1 MPQNP
6 ALKSLRGEERMY
18 FKRIEMH
25 GFKSFAEP
33 VVIEFHEGVTCI
45 VGPNGSGKSNI
56 SDAIRWVLGEQSPKM
71 LRGGK
76 MEEVIFAG
84 TASRKSRGM
93 AEVTLVIDNSTGIL
107 PIDYSEVAITR
118 RMYRSGE
125 SEYLINSNQCRLR
138 DIRELI
144 MDTGIG
150 VDGYSI
156 IGQGKIA
163 DIVSNKPE
171 SRREIFEE
179 AAGVVMYKSKKAE
192 AEHKLQNTN
201 ANLERV
207 NDIVGEIEGRIDG
220 LREDSIKAK
229 EYLALREKYK
239 ELEIN
244 ITLRNIEKLDL
255 ATESL
260 KDEVQIVSGDIEEL
274 TEKKEGLSA
283 ELGKSRER
291 SDRLEELGN
300 EARDKLL
307 HKIDEINALSNKSQL
322 DSERLAGIDRDSMRL
337 ADERTELNQK
347 LVRELANQ
355 KELEESCDDVRRSLE
370 KEEENLREKIGAY
383 NEITEKSLR
392 LEGEIDAAK
401 SRMIEL
407 QNIAS
412 SARSEVKSLS
422 SYRKSLE
429 DRKEQL
435 LSDGETIK
443 QNIFDFESRKNQAQI
458 EKTEKDAQLENT
470 RASLSDA
477 RQNIAK
483 LNDEINRISKENE
496 EIRIRA
502 GQANARK
509 KTIEEME
516 NNYEGYNGAVRF
528 IMKANL
534 PGIKGLASDLMKVP
548 GGMEIAIE
556 TALGAGMQNVVCAR
570 DADAKKAILELK
582 SKKAGRL
589 TFLPLESVRGS
600 SANLPAAIRQDGGF
614 KGLACDLI
622 EYDPEYEGIF
632 KYLLG
637 RVAVVDSMDTAVRL
651 SKGSTGGIRFVTPD
665 GEIVNAS
672 GAITG
677 GKYKNSTANL
687 LARKTEIITLEDEI
701 KKLGHAYN
709 KNKENLEDLKA
720 KAEEALRL
728 CARLEDEIRKLE
740 LAIIET
746 DAKLKS
752 LKNSYADTKE
762 SDAKK
767 ERELLSIQSDFA
779 KLDQTEEILNKKA
792 CEAEDEIA
800 SIEKKTLLD
809 MDTFEEIKKQ
819 TSDATDA
826 ITKARIAKT
835 EWDGKFEMAS
845 SLLTRVIASVD
856 EINDQLFAK
865 KENLE
870 ALEKEKAQILFGKE
884 SSEDDYRS
892 MQEEKTRLEEYI
904 AEISEEKTQLSAS
917 LGEKTIE
924 YTKIVEMLNSCQDRK
939 YQAEIKLAKNETQ
952 MDTWKEKLWEDFEIS
967 YAQALS
973 MRKTDFA
980 LSTATKESREIKN
993 RIRELGDVN
1002 VGAIKEYEQISTRY
1016 EFLTEQ
1022 RNDILSAMQE
1032 LQSIISD
1039 MDKTIKTRFK
1049 ESFDQVVVNF
1059 EEIFAELFGGGHAEL
1074 RLDNE
1079 DNPLESGIEIIA
1091 QPPGKKLQNIN
1102 LMSGGEKTMTA
1113 IALMFAVLKTKPT
1126 PFCILD
1132 EVEAALDDSNI
1143 DRFANYLRKFD
1154 GIQFAI
1160 VTHQKATMEHAD
1172 VLYGVTMPEQGIS
1185 KVLSLRLGDD
1195 FEL

>member
-1 MPQNP
+1 
-6 ALKSLRGEERMY
+6 MY

-125 SEYLINSNQCRLR
+125 SEYLINNNQCRLR
-138 DIRELI
+138 DIKELI

-192 AEHKLQNTN
+192 AERKLQNTN

-220 LREDSIKAK
+220 LREDSTKAK
-229 EYLALREKYK
+229 EYLELREKYK

-244 ITLRNIEKLDL
+244 ITLKNIEKLDL
-255 ATESL
+255 ATETL
-260 KDEVQIVSGDIEEL
+260 KDDAGTLSADIEEL
-274 TEKKEGLSA
+274 SAKKESLSEELA
-283 ELGKSRER
+283 ESR
-291 SDRLEELGN
+291 SKNDRLEELGN

-307 HKIDEINALSNKSQL
+307 AKVEEINAISNKSQL
-322 DSERLAGIDRDSMRL
+322 DKERLSAIEKDTLRL
-337 ADERTELNQK
+337 TEEAQELNEK
-347 LVRELANQ
+347 LVRELGNL
-355 KELEESCDDVRRSLE
+355 KELEESREEVRKSLE
-370 KEEENLREKIGAY
+370 TEEEKLREKIDAY
-383 NEITEKSLR
+383 NEITEKSLAISD
-392 LEGEIDAAK
+392 EIDGAK
-401 SRMIEL
+401 NRMIEL
-407 QNIAS
+407 HSKAS
-412 SARSEVKSLS
+412 SRRSEA
-422 SYRKSLE
+422 KSLE
-429 DRKEQL
+429 SYRGSLEKRKAQI
-435 LSDGETIK
+435 LSDGQAIK
-443 QNIFDFESRKNQAQI
+443 QNIADY
-458 EKTEKDAQLENT
+458 EKDKIALTEDKEAASSGLLASRAEISKT
-470 RASLSDA
+470 RSD
-477 RQNIAK
+477 ISG
-483 LNDEINRISKENE
+483 LNAEINSLSKENE
-496 EIRIRA
+496 DLRIRA

-516 NNYEGYNGAVRF
+516 HNYEGYNGAVKF
-528 IMKANL
+528 IMKAGIS
-534 PGIKGLASDLMKVP
+534 GIKGVVADLMKVP
-548 GGMEIAIE
+548 SGMEVAIE
-556 TALGAGMQNVVCAR
+556 TALGAGMQNIVCAK
-570 DADAKKAILELK
+570 DADAKTAINRLK
-582 SKKAGRL
+582 ENKAGRL
-589 TFLPLESVRGS
+589 TFLPLESIH
-600 SANLPAAIRQDGGF
+600 ANRASVPPQVKQAPGF

-622 EYDPEYEGIF
+622 EYDDTYAGIF
-632 KYLLG
+632 GYLLG
-637 RVAVVDSMDTAVRL
+637 RVAVVDNMDTAVNL
-651 SKGSTGGIRFVTPD
+651 SKKAGGGIRFVTPE
-665 GEIVNAS
+665 GEIINAS

-677 GKYKNSTANL
+677 GKYRNSTANL
-687 LARKTEIITLEDEI
+687 LARKTEISTLEKEI
-701 KKLGHAYN
+701 RALKRAYRDNEDKLA
-709 KNKENLEDLKA
+709 ELKA
-720 KAEEALRL
+720 EADSKRKHCVESEEQ
-728 CARLEDEIRKLE
+728 ARNFE
-740 LAIIET
+740 LSVFEA

-752 LKNSYADTKE
+752 LEDNYKDTKE
-762 SDAKK
+762 NNEKK
-767 ERELLSIQSDFA
+767 VRELESIKKDFTDLAETEENLLKEAAEAEREIKA
-779 KLDQTEEILNKKA
+779 LDEVTERLMDSLEEVKEKVQKAGEEITN
-792 CEAEDEIA
+792 
-800 SIEKKTLLD
+800 
-809 MDTFEEIKKQ
+809 
-819 TSDATDA
+819 
-826 ITKARIAKT
+826 ARIAKT
-835 EWDGKFEMAS
+835 TLDSEFEAAGKMLE
-845 SLLTRVIASVD
+845 RVNGSVE
-856 EINDQLFAK
+856 EINAQLEGK
-865 KENLE
+865 QLSIDS
-870 ALEKEKAQILFGKE
+870 LEKEKSDILFGNE
-884 SSEDDYRS
+884 DSEDKYRIKS
-892 MQEEKTRLEEYI
+892 EEKARLEEYI
-904 AEISEEKTQLSAS
+904 AEISEEKAQLSS
-917 LGEKTIE
+917 TLGRRTAEFTEIGDK
-924 YTKIVEMLNSCQDRK
+924 LNSYRDKK
-939 YQAEIKLAKNETQ
+939 YQIEIKLAKNETQ

-967 YAQALS
+967 YAQAVSMKKSDFVLS
-973 MRKTDFA
+973 A
-980 LSTATKESREIKN
+980 ATKESREIKN
-993 RIRELGDVN
+993 RMRELGDVN
-1002 VGAIKEYEQISTRY
+1002 IGSIREYEQISTRY

-1022 RNDILSAMQE
+1022 RGDILEAMRE

-1049 ESFDQVVVNF
+1049 ENFDQVVVNF
-1059 EEIFAELFGGGHAEL
+1059 EEIFKELFGGGHAEL

-1079 DNPLESGIEIIA
+1079 ENPLESGIDIIA

-1132 EVEAALDDSNI
+1132 EVEAALDDNNI
-1143 DRFANYLRKFD
+1143 DRFANYLRKFS

-1195 FEL
+1195 FEI